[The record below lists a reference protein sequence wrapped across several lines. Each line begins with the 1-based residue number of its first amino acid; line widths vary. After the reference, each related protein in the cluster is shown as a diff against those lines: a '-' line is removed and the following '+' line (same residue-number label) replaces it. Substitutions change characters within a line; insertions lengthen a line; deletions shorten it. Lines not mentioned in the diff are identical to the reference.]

1 MLLLIFSL
9 NWLWI
14 HVNLSQGKGCMV
26 SLKWFWIHV
35 YIPRGVEFGW
45 VSPELF
51 PNLWSEA
58 LIITAT
64 SLCVVMRARALNF
77 ELPAKNLKTN
87 VAQCERLP
95 MQNAPGSFRSSNLV
109 LIVLMACVSKKVFIA
124 LGIISEHTKRVFNF
138 PEWDRS
144 RKKRWYLLIKPYSA
158 EHRPC
163 KQDGGPKV
171 HTCCPRSSLQSE

>member
-1 MLLLIFSL
+1 MFSCFCSWFHWIDCEYMLI
-9 NWLWI
+9 
-14 HVNLSQGKGCMV
+14 C
-26 SLKWFWIHV
+26 
-35 YIPRGVEFGW
+35 PRGRGAWSHWSDFEYTFTFPFGW

-51 PNLWSEA
+51 QNLWSEA

-77 ELPAKNLKTN
+77 ELPANNLKTN

-95 MQNAPGSFRSSNLV
+95 MQMTPGSFRSSNLV
-109 LIVLMACVSKKVFIA
+109 LVMLMVCVSKKVFIA
-124 LGIISEHTKRVFNF
+124 LEIVSGHTKRVFNF

-144 RKKRWYLLIKPYSA
+144 RKKRSYLLIKPYSA

>member
-14 HVNLSQGKGCMV
+14 HVNLSRGRGAWSHWSDFEYTFTFPEGWIWLGITWTLSEPLIRSFDNNCNIVVRCDAGK
-26 SLKWFWIHV
+26 SFKFWAS
-35 YIPRGVEFGW
+35 REE
-45 VSPELF
+45 PE
-51 PNLWSEA
+51 NQCCAMWEVTNA
-58 LIITAT
+58 R
-64 SLCVVMRARALNF
+64 RAWKF
-77 ELPAKNLKTN
+77 
-87 VAQCERLP
+87 
-95 MQNAPGSFRSSNLV
+95 SFFQHLV
-109 LIVLMACVSKKVFIA
+109 LMMLMVCVSKKVFIA

-138 PEWDRS
+138 PEWGRS
-144 RKKRWYLLIKPYSA
+144 RKKQWHLLIKPYSA